1 MWNDQKNALIEI
13 LKNQKSKKKA
23 VSRKRRLIELL
34 KLGDEVRD
42 EALKSYY
49 KLCKEKA
56 AVGFIQWRIEQAR
69 LQAENPYLKK
79 ALRLRRLISFQK
91 YNKEQEL
98 FNIYMDNEK
107 YFEKV
112 KPELIRL
119 ELEIQKERDISVWQ
133 SMYELI
139 KDGNASTVY

>member
-1 MWNDQKNALIEI
+1 M
-13 LKNQKSKKKA
+13 
-23 VSRKRRLIELL
+23 
-34 KLGDEVRD
+34 
-42 EALKSYY
+42 
-49 KLCKEKA
+49 
-56 AVGFIQWRIEQAR
+56 
-69 LQAENPYLKK
+69 KK

-119 ELEIQKERDISVWQ
+119 ELEI
-133 SMYELI
+133 
-139 KDGNASTVY
+139 